1 MIPLHY
7 LSILKLAT
15 YNIRYSPTNSH
26 PILPEAPWSTRLP
39 LILNQ
44 LNWEEPDIIGAQEVL
59 DHQFI
64 DLLEGLH
71 QLGYTGIGV
80 GRDDGKRLG
89 EYAPIFWKSDQF
101 ELVDHHYF
109 WLSEEPDVPGSI
121 SWDSGQTRMVT
132 CVELKPKL
140 NTVQVDGIFQLP
152 GQNSLD
158 RSIFVMNTHF
168 DDRGS
173 YAREQSAKLIC
184 YRAEALIKKTS
195 KPVFLLGDL
204 NSTPEEL
211 PYKTLTTESTGQLSF
226 KDSRQ
231 NAKHLYGAIKATY
244 TSFSK
249 NPSVQGVI
257 DVVIHPPVAIG

>member
-1 MIPLHY
+1 M
-7 LSILKLAT
+7 LKLAT

-59 DHQFI
+59 DHQFT
-64 DLLEGLH
+64 DLLKGLN
-71 QLGYTGIGV
+71 QSGYTGIGV

-101 ELVDHHYF
+101 ELVEHHYS

-140 NTVQVDGIFQLP
+140 ETAQVDGIFQLP
-152 GQNSLD
+152 GKAAST

-168 DDRGS
+168 DDRGG
-173 YAREQSAKLIC
+173 YGQSSHFFFI
-184 YRAEALIKKTS
+184 T
-195 KPVFLLGDL
+195 F
-204 NSTPEEL
+204 
-211 PYKTLTTESTGQLSF
+211 TESFEGPI
-226 KDSRQ
+226 
-231 NAKHLYGAIKATY
+231 HLLIL
-244 TSFSK
+244 
-249 NPSVQGVI
+249 NPLYR
-257 DVVIHPPVAIG
+257 

>member
-1 MIPLHY
+1 MIPLQY
-7 LSILKLAT
+7 LSVLKLAT

-26 PILPEAPWSTRLP
+26 PILPEAPWSIRLP
-39 LILNQ
+39 LILSQ
-44 LNWEEPDIIGAQEVL
+44 LNWEEPEIIGAQEVL

-64 DLLEGLH
+64 DLLEGLN
-71 QLGYTGIGV
+71 QSGYTGIGV

-121 SWDSGQTRMVT
+121 SWDSVSKLVRLRDNSFTQSFSTNQGQTRMVT

-140 NTVQVDGIFQLP
+140 ETAHVNGIFQLP
-152 GQNSLD
+152 GQNALD

-173 YAREQSAKLIC
+173 Y
-184 YRAEALIKKTS
+184 
-195 KPVFLLGDL
+195 G
-204 NSTPEEL
+204 
-211 PYKTLTTESTGQLSF
+211 
-226 KDSRQ
+226 
-231 NAKHLYGAIKATY
+231 
-244 TSFSK
+244 
-249 NPSVQGVI
+249 
-257 DVVIHPPVAIG
+257 